1 MKLTAVTTNNSTS
14 LNLNSLYDRV
24 QMNTKDLLGIAIV
37 KRMKLQDNAGMQIRT
52 LSEIRRKF
60 LIGKAG

>member
-1 MKLTAVTTNNSTS
+1 
-14 LNLNSLYDRV
+14 
-24 QMNTKDLLGIAIV
+24 MNTKDLLGIAIV

>member
-1 MKLTAVTTNNSTS
+1 MKLTAVTAKNSTS

-52 LSEIRRKF
+52 LSGIRRKF